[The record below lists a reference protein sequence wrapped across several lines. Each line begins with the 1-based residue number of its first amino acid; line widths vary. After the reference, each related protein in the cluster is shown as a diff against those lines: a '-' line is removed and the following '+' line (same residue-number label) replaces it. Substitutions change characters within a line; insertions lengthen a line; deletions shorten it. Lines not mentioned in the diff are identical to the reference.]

1 MYGSS
6 LVDSYKLLLHIATAS
21 SVFIAII
28 TVTKL
33 QGLSQISS
41 LLAGRHLEQVFNSI
55 TMDTYHVP
63 HQVTN
68 QPEVP
73 LSLIP
78 NVNAQVIQLLQQ
90 HGAVLQLPSCP
101 TFTVVTVTGIIIS
114 LQWSLSDTEDVTM
127 DTTLKYSLE
136 YHAKLPSSSMTRYNS
151 STKSH
156 MASLESGFDDGST
169 NSSND
174 YKSSQWGGNISAVT
188 STPHKG
194 SNDPEIPEQCNEGKV
209 KHHTVDSTKDVISP
223 LLPMPLH
230 LPTKLGE
237 LPAIVT
243 TATRPSQ
250 QDSSSVLNLP
260 PLKNSVTAITLV
272 DHVSNSTSGVFAE
285 SEDSVPIAT
294 RAHGE
299 TPSSDDESNIST
311 HASNYTNIGRHS
323 NGIKFEEIYHGNAS
337 QYNYTGTV
345 NGGCYYFRLR
355 CHNAAGWGPYS
366 DIIKC
371 TVNE

>member
-1 MYGSS
+1 MS
-6 LVDSYKLLLHIATAS
+6 
-21 SVFIAII
+21 
-28 TVTKL
+28 KL
-33 QGLSQISS
+33 QGLSPITS
-41 LLAGRHLEQVFNSI
+41 LLAGRHLEQVFNTI

-63 HQVTN
+63 HQVTH

-78 NVNAQVIQLLQQ
+78 NVNPQVIQLLQQ
-90 HGAVLQLPSCP
+90 HGAVLQLPCCP
-101 TFTVVTVTGIIIS
+101 TFTVIMVTGIIIS

-136 YHAKLPSSSMTRYNS
+136 YHTKLPLTPMTRYNS
-151 STKSH
+151 SRRSH
-156 MASLESGFDDGST
+156 MASLESGFEDGST
-169 NSSND
+169 NSSSD
-174 YKSSQWGGNISAVT
+174 YKSSQWGGNV

-194 SNDPEIPEQCNEGKV
+194 SHDTEIAEQCNEGKV
-209 KHHTVDSTKDVISP
+209 IKSPLHTIDSTKDMVSP

-230 LPTKLGE
+230 LPAKPGE

-243 TATRPSQ
+243 TATKPSQQ

-260 PLKNSVTAITLV
+260 PLKSSVTAITLV

-294 RAHGE
+294 RTHGE
-299 TPSSDDESNIST
+299 SPSSDDESNIST
-311 HASNYTNIGRHS
+311 HGSNYTNIGRHS
-323 NGIKFEEIYHGNAS
+323 NGIKFEEIYHGSAS